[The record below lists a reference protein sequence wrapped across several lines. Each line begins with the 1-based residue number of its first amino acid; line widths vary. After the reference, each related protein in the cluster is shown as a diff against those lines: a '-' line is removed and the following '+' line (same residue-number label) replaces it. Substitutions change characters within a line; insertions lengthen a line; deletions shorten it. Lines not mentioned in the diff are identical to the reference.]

1 MENGRKKKG
10 EREGRKKER
19 KKKHT
24 VYIVKNQ
31 ILKIRKPLP
40 VEILLGHTVTKCLW
54 IQIANI
60 IFINAL
66 HI

>member
-1 MENGRKKKG
+1 MGGRRREKG
-10 EREGRKKER
+10 REERRKGG

-24 VYIVKNQ
+24 MYIVKNQ
-31 ILKIRKPLP
+31 ILKIRKLLP